1 MTRIPLWMK
10 LLRWYAL
17 HSPVVRGTYR
27 VATMLYPR
35 LAIPNSEVVTTLD
48 GDLQITLRL
57 PNWVDFNMYCLGFYE
72 RPLAHYF
79 LGALTARSVVLDVGA
94 YIGQYTLLAARHAP
108 QGHVVAFEPHPES
121 YQRLEAHVARN
132 KLTNVRIL
140 QQAAGA
146 QAGHMSFALARTASC
161 SGLLPPGS
169 AAPHVAEVAVTTI
182 DQVVQQLNVPRVDL
196 IKIDVEGA
204 VGQVLHGAQATL
216 TRDHPLLIVEVS
228 RELERDVDDTPEAIF
243 ALLRQLQYKCYCLR
257 WRGVVSMLVPIQEAS
272 VRHENIIA
280 IPTVT

>member
-1 MTRIPLWMK
+1 MTRIPPWMK

-17 HSPVVRGTYR
+17 HSPVIRGTYR
-27 VATMLYPR
+27 VASMLYPR
-35 LAIPNSEVVTTLD
+35 LTIPDSEVVTTLD
-48 GDLQITLRL
+48 RDLQVTLRL

-72 RPLAHYF
+72 RPLVHYF
-79 LGALTARSVVLDVGA
+79 LDALNARSVFLDVGA

-108 QGHVVAFEPHPES
+108 QGSVVAFEPHPES
-121 YQRLEAHVARN
+121 YQRLEAHVAQN
-132 KLTNVRIL
+132 QLANVHML

-146 QAGHMSFALARTASC
+146 QEGRMSFALARTASC

-169 AAPHVAEVAVTTI
+169 AAPHVIEVAVTTI

-196 IKIDVEGA
+196 IKIDVEGT
-204 VGQVLHGAQATL
+204 VCQVLHGAQATL

-228 RELERDVDDTPEAIF
+228 RELEPDVDDTPEAIF
-243 ALLRQLQYKCYCLR
+243 ALLHRLQYACYCLR
-257 WRGVVSMLVPIQEAS
+257 WQGLTSTLVPIDESA

-280 IPTVT
+280 IPTVK